1 MKKLEFIL
9 LSLLAACSPITEK
22 NDSNIIIPR
31 IQYTG
36 GADNASYS
44 EAKLIR
50 EGKCLYL
57 EHADGSKVLP
67 IFATKTLDWDTET
80 KSLKV
85 DSDTYFLGDKAAY
98 GGGESYPLE
107 KNNYSW
113 ITEVDPSCD
122 TSKVIVIS
130 RLIRPIEQ
138 NYQNEE

>member
-9 LSLLAACSPITEK
+9 LGSLAACSPVTEK
-22 NDSNIIIPR
+22 NDSNVIIPR

-50 EGKCLYL
+50 EGKCLHL

-67 IFATKTLDWDTET
+67 IFAMKTIYWNTET

-113 ITEVDPSCD
+113 ITEVHHSCD
-122 TSKVIVIS
+122 TSQVIVIN
-130 RLIRPIEQ
+130 RLTKPIEK
-138 NYQNEE
+138 NYQNEK

>member
-1 MKKLEFIL
+1 MKRLEFIL
-9 LSLLAACSPITEK
+9 LISLGACSPITEK

-67 IFATKTLDWDTET
+67 IFATKTIDWDTET

-85 DSDTYFLGDKAAY
+85 DSDTYFLGDKAVY
-98 GGGESYPLE
+98 GGGGSYPLE

-113 ITEVDPSCD
+113 ITEVDHGCD
-122 TSKVIVIS
+122 TSQVIVINK
-130 RLIRPIEQ
+130 LIRPIE
-138 NYQNEE
+138 ELPK

>member
-9 LSLLAACSPITEK
+9 LGFLTACSPVTEK
-22 NDSNIIIPR
+22 NDSNVIIPR

-67 IFATKTLDWDTET
+67 IFATKTIDWHTET

-85 DSDTYFLGDKAAY
+85 DSNTYFLGDKAVY

-113 ITEVDPSCD
+113 ITEVHHSCD
-122 TSKVIVIS
+122 TSQVIVIN
-130 RLIRPIEQ
+130 RLTKPIEK
-138 NYQNEE
+138 NYQNEK